1 MSVSNCQVGPM
12 NQMVHRFKAEF
23 FKALA
28 HPARLV
34 ILEQLRAGE
43 KSVNELQAA
52 LGLDQS
58 SVSQQ
63 LAILRN
69 RNIVDARKEGTTV
82 YYSVR
87 DPLLFELLEIGRAIF
102 NNQLI
107 SSQELL
113 LQLSQETAPPA

>member
-1 MSVSNCQVGPM
+1 M

-34 ILEQLRAGE
+34 ILEQLRDRE
-43 KSVNELQAA
+43 KSVNELQAV

-58 SVSQQ
+58 NVSQQ

-69 RNIVDARKEGTTV
+69 RNIVEVRKEGTTAF
-82 YYSVR
+82 YRVR
-87 DPLLFELLEIGRAIF
+87 DPLLFELLDIGRQIF

-113 LQLSQETAPPA
+113 QQLTQEAAAP

>member
-1 MSVSNCQVGPM
+1 M

-34 ILEQLRAGE
+34 ILEQLQAGE
-43 KSVNELQAA
+43 RSVNELQAV

-69 RNIVDARKEGTTV
+69 RNIVEARKEGTTV
-82 YYSVR
+82 YYRVC
-87 DPLLFELLEIGRAIF
+87 DPLLFELLDIGRKIF

-113 LQLSQETAPPA
+113 QQLSHEAAPL

>member
-1 MSVSNCQVGPM
+1 M
-12 NQMVHRFKAEF
+12 NQSVHRFKAEF

-52 LGLDQS
+52 LGIDQS

-63 LAILRN
+63 LALLRN
-69 RNIVDARKEGTTV
+69 RNIVEARKVGTTV
-82 YYSVR
+82 YYRVCDSLVFQ
-87 DPLLFELLEIGRAIF
+87 LLDIGYSIF

-107 SSQELL
+107 SSQEVLQ
-113 LQLSQETAPPA
+113 QLSEEATL

>member
-1 MSVSNCQVGPM
+1 M

-34 ILEQLRAGE
+34 ILEQLRDGE
-43 KSVNELQAA
+43 KSVNELQAV

-58 SVSQQ
+58 NVSQQ

-69 RNIVDARKEGTTV
+69 RNIVEARKEGTTAFYRV
-82 YYSVR
+82 L
-87 DPLLFELLEIGRAIF
+87 DPLLFELLDIGRAIF

-113 LQLSQETAPPA
+113 QQISQEATPS